1 MKSGEGY
8 SMLFR
13 IALIIST
20 LLSLSVCGTA
30 KTLDSLIIEGLSINS
45 VQAVRHNSGLR
56 TGSEF
61 TTTDIQ
67 EAIRRL
73 HDLGLFSGID
83 FYLVSETDTT
93 ASLRLK
99 LVEYPICDTVEYHGN
114 KKIKLKDI
122 QEKGTIKRGQI
133 VTNANCYDE
142 TERLR
147 EKYAEKGYNLAEITH
162 EIIPTKVPGNIIL
175 KYTIKEGP
183 RVRIKQITFKGN
195 NEIKSKKLLGKFKT
209 KESRWWR
216 SGEFKRDEYRLHLDT
231 LILYYNDLGYLDASI
246 VKDSV
251 WYGDSK
257 KDLMIEITLDEG
269 RKYYA
274 GNFFFKGNTVIPTDA
289 LSANIAL
296 KAGKPFQK
304 TRYEM
309 SKYLVENTYREE
321 GYLWVQVS
329 EERSFRGD
337 TIDIT
342 FEIYEGRSAIVRKV
356 DVKGNTKTMEKV
368 VRREIDLLPGRKYKQ
383 SLMMRSRQK
392 IMALNFFSDVRPDL
406 VPNNDGTID
415 LVFDIAEKDNIG
427 QLQLGA
433 AYSGYNGFIGTFS
446 TSIPNF
452 RGAGQ
457 NLSINIEYG
466 ERHKNI
472 SLGFTEPWAFDRP
485 IPLSG
490 SVFYRNSTYYNLY
503 ANKSWGFTVGSGLS
517 KMTWPDDHF
526 RLDGAY
532 QFSYEEGTRPKIRN
546 VPDYNLIV
554 DSTGFTSKI
563 SLSLTRY
570 DLDMPM
576 FPTEGTKITL
586 SPQLCGLGGTYH
598 YFKGT
603 LGYEHY
609 FPLPLK
615 LVFGSRSKMGLISA
629 LGKDI
634 RISQYDLFKL
644 GGVYWV
650 DADLRGYPDY
660 ELGGLAGSRSGS
672 RDYIHPENGL
682 ALFATTFELRY
693 PLLEQQLYLGAFF
706 DGGNTWANFSQI
718 NPLNLYKSVGV
729 GVRINIPMLGLMG
742 VDFGWGLDDP
752 TPDGFD
758 SKPAGFKFDFM
769 MNRGF

>member
-1 MKSGEGY
+1 M
-8 SMLFR
+8 
-13 IALIIST
+13 
-20 LLSLSVCGTA
+20 LLSVSISGSA
-30 KTLDSLIIEGLSINS
+30 KVLDTLVIEGLNINS
-45 VQAVRHNSGLR
+45 AKAVRHNSGLR
-56 TGSEF
+56 EGSEF

-67 EAIRRL
+67 EAIQRL
-73 HDLGLFSGID
+73 HELGLFSSID
-83 FYLVSETDTT
+83 FYLISETDSS

-99 LVEYPICDTVEYHGN
+99 VVEFPICDTVEFHGN
-114 KKIKLKDI
+114 KKIKKKDLE
-122 QEKGTIKRGQI
+122 EKGTIKRGQI
-133 VTNANCYDE
+133 ITNADCFDE
-142 TERLR
+142 TQRIRAL
-147 EKYAEKGYNLAEITH
+147 YADKGYNLAEVTH
-162 EIIPTKVPGNIIL
+162 EMIKTKVPGNVIL

-183 RVRIKQITFKGN
+183 RVRIKKITFKGN
-195 NEIKSKKLLGKFKT
+195 KEIPSKKLYGKFKT
-209 KESRWWR
+209 KENRWWR
-216 SGEFKRDEYRLHLDT
+216 SGEFKREEYHQHLDT

-251 WYGDSK
+251 WYGETK
-257 KDLMIEITLDEG
+257 KDLMIEITIDEG
-269 RKYYA
+269 KKYYA
-274 GNFFFKGNTVIPTDA
+274 GNFYFKGNTVIPTNA
-289 LSANIAL
+289 LAANIAL
-296 KAGKPFQK
+296 KEGKPFQK
-304 TRYEM
+304 SRYELT
-309 SKYLVENTYREE
+309 KYMVENTYREE

-329 EERSFRGD
+329 DERTFRGD

-342 FEIYEGRSAIVRKV
+342 FDIYEGRSAIVRKV

-383 SLMMRSRQK
+383 SLMLRSRQN
-392 IMALNFFSDVRPDL
+392 IMALNFFTDVRPDL
-406 VPNNDGTID
+406 VPNDDGTID
-415 LVFDIAEKDNIG
+415 LVFDIVEKDNIG

-457 NLSINIEYG
+457 NLGVSVEYG

-472 SLGFTEPWAFDRP
+472 SLSFAEPWAFDRP

-490 SVFYRNSTYYNLY
+490 SIFYRNSTYYSYY
-503 ANKSWGFTVGSGLS
+503 ANKTWGFTIGSGLS

-526 RLDGAY
+526 RFDGQY
-532 QFSYEEGTRPKIRN
+532 QFSYEEGTIPLVN
-546 VPDYNLIV
+546 SVPEYRLNIDR
-554 DSTGFTSKI
+554 DGFMSKV

-576 FPTEGTKITL
+576 FPTEGTKITIA
-586 SPQLCGLGGTYH
+586 PQFCGIGGDYR
-598 YFKGT
+598 YFKGI
-603 LGYEHY
+603 LGYEQY

-615 LVFGSRSKMGLISA
+615 LVFGYRSKMGLISP

-634 RISQYDLFKL
+634 TISQYDLFKL

-650 DADLRGYPDY
+650 DADLRGYNDY
-660 ELGGLAGSRSGS
+660 ELGGLARQGS
-672 RDYIHPENGL
+672 RDYGHPENGL
-682 ALFATTFELRY
+682 AMFANTFELRY

-706 DGGNTWANFSQI
+706 DGGNTWANFSMM
-718 NPLNLYKSVGV
+718 NPFDVYKSVGV

-752 TPDGFD
+752 NPDDFK
-758 SKPAGFKFDFM
+758 SEPEGFKFDFM